1 MPGHFVPPDHSRGDA
16 NTLGGYAAVHARPAA
31 FEGPDGISYSVE
43 ILAEAT
49 GDRARPWGAY
59 LLFMRWARQG
69 AQRVE
74 GHLETP
80 FLAWGT
86 SERDA
91 LAQAGAMP
99 LAEVQTVLETM
110 IAAAR
115 AEQQATERPARR
127 WWDVM
132 RDDDARGDEA

>member
-1 MPGHFVPPDHSRGDA
+1 MPGHFIPPDHTRGDA
-16 NTLGGYAAVHARPAA
+16 NTLGGYAAVHARPVA
-31 FEGPDGISYSVE
+31 FEGPDGMSYSVE
-43 ILAEAT
+43 ILAEPT
-49 GDRARPWGAY
+49 GDAARPWGAY

-74 GHLETP
+74 GHVETP
-80 FLAWGT
+80 FLAWGGG
-86 SERDA
+86 EADA

-110 IAAAR
+110 LASAR
-115 AEQQATERPARR
+115 ASERPARR

-132 RDDDARGDEA
+132 KEDDA